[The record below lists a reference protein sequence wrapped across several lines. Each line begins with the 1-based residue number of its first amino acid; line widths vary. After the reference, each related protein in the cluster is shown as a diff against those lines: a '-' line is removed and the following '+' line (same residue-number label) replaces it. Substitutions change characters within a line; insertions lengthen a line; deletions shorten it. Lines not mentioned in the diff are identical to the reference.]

1 MKAELVRIALIP
13 YFVLL
18 LVICNWNVKLYSA
31 VTLNSFYFLEYI
43 LFIFCGLA
51 IARLMDVSQSTYRQ
65 KSARIIIIVNLVVL
79 LGLFLL
85 GFLRIFVFFDV
96 RYFYQI
102 SFLLF
107 GYYAYLLVISLR
119 KGEEP

>member
-1 MKAELVRIALIP
+1 MKADLVRIALIP

-18 LVICNWNVKLYSA
+18 LVICNWNVKLYAA

-51 IARLMDVSQSTYRQ
+51 TARLMDISPGTYAQ

-85 GFLRIFVFFDV
+85 GILQIFVFFDV

-107 GYYAYLLVISLR
+107 GYYLYLLVISLR
-119 KGEEP
+119 KGETL

>member
-1 MKAELVRIALIP
+1 MKADLVRITLIP

-79 LGLFLL
+79 LGFFLL
-85 GFLRIFVFFDV
+85 GCLRMFVVFDV

-107 GYYAYLLVISLR
+107 GYYVYLLVISLR
-119 KGEEP
+119 KGENP

>member
-1 MKAELVRIALIP
+1 MKADLVRNALIP

-51 IARLMDVSQSTYRQ
+51 IARLIDVSQSTYRQ
-65 KSARIIIIVNLVVL
+65 KSARIIIIVNLVV
-79 LGLFLL
+79 LL

-107 GYYAYLLVISLR
+107 GYYVYLLVISLR
-119 KGEEP
+119 KGENP

>member
-1 MKAELVRIALIP
+1 MKADLVRIALIP

-51 IARLMDVSQSTYRQ
+51 IARLMDVSQSIYRQ

-79 LGLFLL
+79 LGFFLL

-107 GYYAYLLVISLR
+107 GYYVYLLIISLR
-119 KGEEP
+119 KGENP

>member
-1 MKAELVRIALIP
+1 MKADLVRIALIP

-18 LVICNWNVKLYSA
+18 LVICNWNVKLYAA

-51 IARLMDVSQSTYRQ
+51 IACLMDISQSTYRQ
-65 KSARIIIIVNLVVL
+65 KSARIIIIVNLAVL
-79 LGLFLL
+79 LGFFLL

-96 RYFYQI
+96 RYFYPV

-107 GYYAYLLVISLR
+107 GYYLYLLVISLR
-119 KGEEP
+119 KGEQP

>member
-1 MKAELVRIALIP
+1 MKADLVRIALIP

-51 IARLMDVSQSTYRQ
+51 IARLMDVSQSIYRQ

-79 LGLFLL
+79 LGFFLL
-85 GFLRIFVFFDV
+85 GFLRIFVFFGV

-107 GYYAYLLVISLR
+107 GYYVYLLVISLR
-119 KGEEP
+119 KGENP